1 MRYRFLRFPGGL
13 SKAVTLSYDDG
24 CKDDIRFS
32 ETICAHGLKC
42 TFNINSGFIA
52 EKEGDWHLT
61 REQIK
66 KYLIDTGNEIAVHGK
81 YHRALGKV
89 TPVDGIRDVLECRTE
104 LENDFG
110 MIIRGMAYPD
120 SGITRFENGAEYGN
134 IKRYLTDLGIV
145 YSRTLGGDNDSFAL
159 PTDWHAWMPTA
170 HHTKPELFGY
180 IDKFL
185 NEPMSSYEA
194 AQTPRLFYLWG
205 HSFEFENNKNWDLLD
220 KICSALSNKPD
231 VWYATNIEIYDYVSA
246 YRSLVFSA
254 DGSIVYNPTLLDIW
268 FTEDGKPYIIK
279 SGETLI
285 KRSN

>member
-1 MRYRFLRFPGGL
+1 M
-13 SKAVTLSYDDG
+13 
-24 CKDDIRFS
+24 
-32 ETICAHGLKC
+32 
-42 TFNINSGFIA
+42 
-52 EKEGDWHLT
+52 
-61 REQIK
+61 
-66 KYLIDTGNEIAVHGK
+66 HGK

-120 SGITRFENGAEYGN
+120 SGITRFENGADYAD
-134 IKRYLTDLGIV
+134 IKHYLKDLGIV

-159 PTDWHAWMPTA
+159 PTDWYAWMPTA
-170 HHTKPELFGY
+170 HHTNPELFGY

-185 NEPMSSYEA
+185 NEPMSSYDA
-194 AQTPRLFYLWG
+194 SQTPRLFYLWG

-254 DGSIVYNPTLLDIW
+254 DGSTVYNPTLLTVW
-268 FTEDGKPYIIK
+268 FTEDGKLFSVK

-285 KRSN
+285 IK

>member
-42 TFNINSGFIA
+42 TFNISSGFIA

-66 KYLIDTGNEIAVHGK
+66 KYFIDTGNEIAVHGK
-81 YHRALGKV
+81 YHLAPGKQ
-89 TPVDGIRDVLECRTE
+89 PPICGIRDVLECRTE

-120 SGITRFENGAEYGN
+120 SGITRFENGADYAD
-134 IKRYLTDLGIV
+134 IKHYLKDLGIV

-159 PTDWHAWMPTA
+159 PTDWYAWMPTA
-170 HHTKPELFGY
+170 HHTNPELFGY

-185 NEPMSSYEA
+185 NEPMSSYDA
-194 AQTPRLFYLWG
+194 SQTPRLFYLWG

-254 DGSIVYNPTLLDIW
+254 DGSTVYNPTLLTVW
-268 FTEDGKPYIIK
+268 FTEDGKLFSVK

-285 KRSN
+285 IK

>member
-13 SKAVTLSYDDG
+13 YKAVTLSYDDG

-52 EKEGDWHLT
+52 EKEEDWHLT

-120 SGITRFENGAEYGN
+120 SGITRFENGADYAD
-134 IKRYLTDLGIV
+134 IKHYLKDLGIV

-159 PTDWHAWMPTA
+159 PTDWYAWMPTA
-170 HHTKPELFGY
+170 HHTNPELFSY

-185 NEPMSSYEA
+185 NEPMSSYDA
-194 AQTPRLFYLWG
+194 SQTPRLFYLWG

-254 DGSIVYNPTLLDIW
+254 DGSTVYNPTLLTVW
-268 FTEDGKPYIIK
+268 FTEDGKLFSVK

-285 KRSN
+285 IK